1 MPHPGDDLS
10 ALFRSFGPDD
20 ANFQAATNAAAQ
32 EAEQR
37 WPLFKAVSPRK
48 SELTPALS
56 AEEKQ
61 RWSSQEKAET
71 GARKPALSLPGL
83 SDKLA
88 KSLNKMSGRTT
99 PDAPTPVA
107 RTAPHQRLTESP
119 QTTRQFTQETPSKN
133 RGSLFSR
140 SSPAVPSV
148 ALERDEGLGLFQKKS
163 EDPVAVH
170 RDMSGSACADD
181 SLASVFSRLEGKNDV
196 VNKPTNRRSSFSGR
210 LGKR

>member
-10 ALFRSFGPDD
+10 ALFRSLGPDD
-20 ANFQAATNAAAQ
+20 ANFQATTNAAAQ

-48 SELTPALS
+48 PEATPALT
-56 AEEKQ
+56 AQEKQ

-71 GARKPALSLPGL
+71 GERKPALTLPGL

-88 KSLNKMSGRTT
+88 RSLSKMSGRTM
-99 PDAPTPVA
+99 PGAPKPVA
-107 RTAPHQRLTESP
+107 RTAPHQRLTEPP
-119 QTTRQFTQETPSKN
+119 QTACQSTQETPSEK
-133 RGSLFSR
+133 RGSPFSR
-140 SSPAVPSV
+140 SSPAVPSAV
-148 ALERDEGLGLFQKKS
+148 LERDGVLGLFQKKL
-163 EDPVAVH
+163 EEPVAVH
-170 RDMSGSACADD
+170 RDMSGSARADD

-196 VNKPTNRRSSFSGR
+196 VNKSADRRSSFLSR